1 MLRNRPG
8 LALALG
14 LVLVGAI
21 LAGDIKAHAISP
33 PFPPPPTV
41 TIERIAE
48 ALADAGLTTE
58 QLVGQKLMI
67 TMAGRKP
74 SGSLLRR
81 VRRGEVGGVVLLGRN
96 ISSPAAVRR
105 LTQQLQRAAAQ
116 GGQPPLLISIDQEG
130 GSVKRVPW
138 APPTLTVP
146 EMGRLGGL
154 TLARAEGA
162 RTGAALRRLGINVD
176 LAPVADIPRS
186 SASFM
191 LQQGRTFSLDARQT
205 TRLAG
210 AFASGLRSR
219 GVLATMKHFPGIGL
233 ATLNT
238 DRFVSTIGAT
248 KATLRQD
255 LRPYRRAIARGIPL
269 IMLSNATYTA
279 YDRRNAAG
287 WSRAI
292 VEELLRG
299 KLGFQGVTITDSLN
313 GTAHAR
319 GMTVKTLATRA
330 ARAGTDLILVTSSER
345 SSAHL
350 FRTLVRRAELGTIP
364 RATLRASYGRIL
376 ALKERL

>member
-1 MLRNRPG
+1 M
-8 LALALG
+8 
-14 LVLVGAI
+14 V
-21 LAGDIKAHAISP
+21 
-33 PFPPPPTV
+33 
-41 TIERIAE
+41 
-48 ALADAGLTTE
+48 
-58 QLVGQKLMI
+58 

-74 SGSLLRR
+74 SRSLLRR
-81 VRRGEVGGVVLLGRN
+81 VGRGEVGGIVLLGRN
-96 ISSPAAVRR
+96 MGLPANRR
-105 LTQQLQRAAAQ
+105 GMPLTRQLQRAAAE
-116 GGQPPLLISIDQEG
+116 GGQPPLLIAIDQEG
-130 GSVKRVPW
+130 SSVKRVPW
-138 APPTLTVP
+138 APPTVTVP
-146 EMGRLGGL
+146 EMGRLGSL
-154 TLARAEGA
+154 TLARAEGT

-186 SASFM
+186 STSFM
-191 LQQGRTFSLDARQT
+191 LQQGRTFSFDARQT
-205 TRLAG
+205 ARLAG
-210 AFASGLRSR
+210 AFASGLLSR
-219 GVLATMKHFPGIGL
+219 GVFATMKHFPGIGL

-287 WSRAI
+287 WSSAI
-292 VEELLRG
+292 VEDLLRG
-299 KLGFQGVTITDSLN
+299 ELGFRGVTVTNSLN

-350 FRTLVRRAELGTIP
+350 FRTLVTRAELGEIRGP
-364 RATLRASYGRIL
+364 RCAPRMRGSLH
-376 ALKERL
+376 

>member
-1 MLRNRPG
+1 M
-8 LALALG
+8 
-14 LVLVGAI
+14 LVGAI
-21 LAGDIKAHAISP
+21 LGVDVKAHAVGLP
-33 PFPPPPTV
+33 YPPPPTAA
-41 TIERIAE
+41 IGRLAE

-74 SGSLLRR
+74 SRSLLRR
-81 VRRGEVGGVVLLGRN
+81 IGRGEVGGIVLLGRN
-96 ISSPAAVRR
+96 ISSPAAVKR
-105 LTQQLQRAAAQ
+105 LTRQLQRAAAE

-138 APPTLTVP
+138 APPTVTVP
-146 EMGRLGGL
+146 EMGRLGSMR
-154 TLARAEGA
+154 LARAEGA

-191 LQQGRTFSLDARQT
+191 LQQGRTFSSDVGQT
-205 TRLAG
+205 SRLAG
-210 AFASGLRSR
+210 AFASGLLSR
-219 GVLATMKHFPGIGL
+219 GVFATMKHFPGIGL

-238 DRFVSTIGAT
+238 DRFVSSIDASRV
-248 KATLRQD
+248 ALRQD
-255 LRPYRRAIARGIPL
+255 LRPYRRAIARDIPL

-287 WSRAI
+287 WSSAI
-292 VEELLRG
+292 VEDLLRG
-299 KLGFQGVTITDSLN
+299 ELGFRGVTITDSLN

-345 SSAHL
+345 SSDHL
-350 FRTLVRRAELGTIP
+350 FRTLVRRAKLGTIP
-364 RATLRASYGRIL
+364 WTSLRASYERIV